1 MDGPTRRLLR
11 WSTILAATL
20 HTLTDAWEW
29 LSGGF
34 STAQLLLNYIAFLPM
49 PVILVGLYAAQ
60 RPRISRLGLW
70 GAVAYGAA
78 FVYFAHTTLV
88 ALEEEV
94 ATYAELWGRLGD
106 VYTAHGALMVLGGAA
121 FGWASF
127 RAGIFPRWTAAL
139 FLAGIATNFA
149 LALLPLPE
157 LFQTF
162 GTALRNAGLVGMGWA
177 AASRSPR
184 SRNRV

>member
-1 MDGPTRRLLR
+1 
-11 WSTILAATL
+11 
-20 HTLTDAWEW
+20 
-29 LSGGF
+29 
-34 STAQLLLNYIAFLPM
+34 
-49 PVILVGLYAAQ
+49 
-60 RPRISRLGLW
+60 
-70 GAVAYGAA
+70 
-78 FVYFAHTTLV
+78 VYFAHTTLV